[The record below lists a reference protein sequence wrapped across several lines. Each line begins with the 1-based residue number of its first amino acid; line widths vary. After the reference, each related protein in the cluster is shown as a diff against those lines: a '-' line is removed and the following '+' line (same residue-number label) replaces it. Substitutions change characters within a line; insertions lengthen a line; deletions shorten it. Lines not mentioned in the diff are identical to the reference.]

1 MIFFSQVMGGGKRN
15 YVHIYSLDTS
25 PIDLCG
31 HKDTHLLLRKMV
43 YNAKKSSEERMNKME
58 KQIDTLISCVIRMS
72 FLLQTRC
79 QDVNLNDIIRQ

>member
-1 MIFFSQVMGGGKRN
+1 MGEGKRN
-15 YVHIYSLDTS
+15 YVHIYSLGTS